1 MKHPSHTSSIKHL
14 IKKVSALA
22 YVVFCLSF
30 QAEPVHAQ
38 EIFKDA
44 NSVIADARTE
54 ILCKSMTQSI
64 EKESRTIIV
73 LNRKGLEDA
82 VFYCGC
88 DMFRSLQ
95 KFSGEII
102 NASGQSVRKIK
113 KSELQ
118 KSEYSSSLTTDD
130 YFYYYECNYPS
141 FPFTVKYEWEMKC
154 NNGLIGYSTFIPQMS
169 FNQAVEKATYR
180 IELPAGQG
188 CRYRELNT
196 QGVRTQSKEVATK
209 EAGNKETEN
218 KEVETKSIE
227 GQGIQVKE
235 STGAEG
241 QQIIEVTALKLPPIL
256 KEPFGPSFAELFPRV
271 YFAPSAFKYDKSEG
285 DLSTW
290 QKYGE
295 WQYKL
300 LDGRDLLTEPFRAK
314 LHELTANCS
323 TDRDK
328 VKAVYDYLAK
338 TTRYVSIQLG
348 IGGLQPIAATDV
360 CRTGFGDCKGLSNY
374 TRAMLKELG
383 IPSTYTVISTTNER
397 LLSDFSSANQMNHV
411 ILQVPLPQD
420 TLWLECTNPQLPFG
434 YVHQGIAGHDAL
446 LIEPAGGRIHRLPTY
461 PDSLNTQCIV
471 ADITLSPTAEAKIS
485 VNEISRLFQYE
496 SEAGIV
502 YLQPNKQK
510 DRIRSDINLSQAD
523 ILNLQIKEC
532 KETAPSITFNYSVS
546 SNQYGNK
553 TGNRLF
559 IPANI
564 FRKGFSVPS
573 VTKRTYPIHINYGYS
588 DTDSIR
594 IHLPDGYTI
603 EGLPKPID
611 VESKFGS
618 FHSTVEVKEKEIC
631 IVHHLF
637 MPKGIYTPDEYVAF
651 IAFRK
656 LVAGQYSGKIILKK
670 E

>member
-1 MKHPSHTSSIKHL
+1 MKYPSHTSSIKHF

-196 QGVRTQSKEVATK
+196 QGVGKQSKEAATK
-209 EAGNKETEN
+209 ET
-218 KEVETKSIE
+218 ETKSIE

-374 TRAMLKELG
+374 ARAMLKELG
-383 IPSTYTVISTTNER
+383 ILSTYTVISTTNER
-397 LLSDFSSANQMNHV
+397 LLPDFSSANQMNHV

-637 MPKGIYTPDEYVAF
+637 MPKGIYAPDEYVAF

>member
-1 MKHPSHTSSIKHL
+1 MKYPSHTSSIKHF

-196 QGVRTQSKEVATK
+196 QGVGKQSKEVATK
-209 EAGNKETEN
+209 EAEN
-218 KEVETKSIE
+218 KEAATKETETKSIE

-300 LDGRDLLTEPFRAK
+300 LDGRDLLTEPFRVK

-397 LLSDFSSANQMNHV
+397 LLPDFSSANQMNHV

-523 ILNLQIKEC
+523 ILDLQIKEC

-618 FHSTVEVKEKEIC
+618 FHSTIKVKEKEIC

-637 MPKGIYTPDEYVAF
+637 MPKGIYAPDEYVAF

-656 LVAGQYSGKIILKK
+656 LVAGQYGGKIILKK

>member
-1 MKHPSHTSSIKHL
+1 MKIIGLLFGLYLGSIM
-14 IKKVSALA
+14 SAQA
-22 YVVFCLSF
+22 QDLS
-30 QAEPVHAQ
+30 
-38 EIFKDA
+38 KDA
-44 NSVIADARTE
+44 TSIITDSRTE
-54 ILCKSMTQSI
+54 VLCKSMTQSI
-64 EKESRTIIV
+64 EKESRTILI
-73 LNRKGLEDA
+73 LNRKGLNAAHFVCE
-82 VFYCGC
+82 C

-95 KFSGEII
+95 KFSGEIL

-118 KSEYSSSLTTDD
+118 KSEYSSSLSTDD
-130 YFYYYECNYPS
+130 YAYYYECNFPS
-141 FPFTVKYEWEMKC
+141 FPFTVKYEWEIKC
-154 NNGLIGYSTFIPQMS
+154 NNGLIGYQSFLPQTD
-169 FNQAVEKATYR
+169 FQQGVEQATYR
-180 IELPAGQG
+180 IELPAGQE

-196 QGVRTQSKEVATK
+196 GGKNIQV
-209 EAGNKETEN
+209 
-218 KEVETKSIE
+218 TKS
-227 GQGIQVKE
+227 
-235 STGAEG
+235 TGTDG
-241 QQIIEVTALKLPPIL
+241 QQVIEVTASKLLPIQ
-256 KEPFGPSFAELFPRV
+256 KEPFGPDFAKLFPRI

-285 DLSTW
+285 DMSTW

-323 TDRDK
+323 TDREK

-397 LLSDFSSANQMNHV
+397 LLPDFSSANQMNHV

-446 LIEPAGGRIHRLPTY
+446 LIEPTGGRIHRLPTY
-461 PDSLNTQCIV
+461 PDSLNTQRIV

-502 YLQPNKQK
+502 YLPPNKQK
-510 DRIRSDINLSQAD
+510 DRIRRDINLSQAD

-594 IHLPDGYTI
+594 IHLPDGYVI

-611 VESKFGS
+611 VTGKFGS
-618 FHSTVEVKEKEIC
+618 FHSSVEVKDKDIY
-631 IVHHLF
+631 IVHRLF
-637 MPKGIYTPDEYVAF
+637 MPKGIYAPDEYLAF

>member
-1 MKHPSHTSSIKHL
+1 MKYPSHTSSIKHF

-196 QGVRTQSKEVATK
+196 QGVGTQSKEV
-209 EAGNKETEN
+209 ENKETATQET
-218 KEVETKSIE
+218 ETKSIE

-573 VTKRTYPIHINYGYS
+573 VTKRMYPIHINYGYS

-594 IHLPDGYTI
+594 IHLPDGYAI

-631 IVHHLF
+631 VVHHLF
-637 MPKGIYTPDEYVAF
+637 MPKGIYTPDEYAAF

>member
-1 MKHPSHTSSIKHL
+1 MKHPSHTSSIKHF
-14 IKKVSALA
+14 IKKVSVLS
-22 YVVFCLSF
+22 YVVFCLSL
-30 QAEPVHAQ
+30 QATPAHAQ

-196 QGVRTQSKEVATK
+196 QGVGTQSKEAATK
-209 EAGNKETEN
+209 ETES
-218 KEVETKSIE
+218 KSIE

-235 STGAEG
+235 STGVEG
-241 QQIIEVTALKLPPIL
+241 QQIIEVTAQKLPPIL

-348 IGGLQPIAATDV
+348 IGGLQPIAASDV

-397 LLSDFSSANQMNHV
+397 LLPDFSSANQMNHV

-573 VTKRTYPIHINYGYS
+573 VTKRMYPIHINYGYS

-594 IHLPDGYTI
+594 IHLPDGYAI

-631 IVHHLF
+631 VVHHLF
-637 MPKGIYTPDEYVAF
+637 MPKGIYTPDEYAAF